1 MSSSGLIPEIA
12 IAATTLKPGVV
23 SEPLETQFGWH
34 LLIVL
39 NVPKKITPF
48 SEVKKQ
54 IIDEQL
60 QAAKDAKV
68 TKWQDGPVKKLQDS
82 AVFANSR
89 LAPAKA
95 TTTTTSS
102 TGTSSSTGTTP
113 TATAK

>member
-1 MSSSGLIPEIA
+1 
-12 IAATTLKPGVV
+12 V
-23 SEPLETQFGWH
+23 SEPIETQFGWH

-48 SEVKKQ
+48 SDVKKQ

-68 TKWQDGPVKKLQDS
+68 TKWQDGPVKKLQDA

-89 LAPAKA
+89 LAPAKE
-95 TTTTTSS
+95 TTATTTSS
-102 TGTSSSTGTTP
+102 TGSTSSTGTAP
-113 TATAK
+113 TTTAK